1 MENIDKENIIQRK
14 IPNTKFWVK
23 GIKKSDETWDLY
35 MIETETNNEELIR
48 ENITTK
54 SLNIFLNT
62 TLKIT
67 PENNKDDKFMEEN
80 KNKKVAPEFDLA
92 SKIWWIIIII
102 FVILIGRWIWN
113 SGYRS
118 SEIDKMTDKEFNER
132 YGEPRWQEMREY

>member
-54 SLNIFLNT
+54 SLNIFLDT
-62 TLKIT
+62 TLKIE
-67 PENNKDDKFMEEN
+67 PEKDNKFMEEL
-80 KNKKVAPEFDLA
+80 KNNEIAPKFDLA
-92 SKIWWIIIII
+92 SKVWWIIIIVL
-102 FVILIGRWIWN
+102 VILIGRWIWN

-118 SEIDKMTDKEFNER
+118 SEIDNMTDKEFNER
-132 YGEPRWQEMREY
+132 YGEPRWQEMREW

>member
-35 MIETETNNEELIR
+35 MIETETNNTELIR
-48 ENITTK
+48 ENLTTK

-62 TLKIT
+62 TLKIE
-67 PENNKDDKFMEEN
+67 PEKNNKFMEES
-80 KNKKVAPEFDLA
+80 KNNEIAHKFDLA
-92 SKIWWIIIII
+92 SKVWWIIIIVL
-102 FVILIGRWIWN
+102 VILIGRWIWN

-118 SEIDKMTDKEFNER
+118 SETDNMTDKEFNER
-132 YGEPRWQEMREY
+132 YGEPRWQEMREW